1 MNDEMLQSIRDD
13 NLELLKSYIQSG
25 ADVNYK
31 PEDLYGNDYYEDG
44 DGISE
49 AALVIASEIA
59 WRRNDTEIVEYLIN
73 AGADVNVKDE
83 SGNTP
88 LMFAAKT
95 SDIYKSR
102 VKLMQQLIDHGA
114 DVNAKNNVNETVL
127 IRVSNL
133 TFQYLV

>member
-13 NLELLKSYIQSG
+13 NLELLKSYIQKG

-59 WRRNDTEIVEYLIN
+59 WRRNDTEIVEYLIKH
-73 AGADVNVKDE
+73 GADVNVKDR

-88 LMFAAKT
+88 LMLAAYT

-102 VKLMQQLIDHGA
+102 LELIQKLIDRGA
-114 DVNAKNNVNETVL
+114 DVNAKNNKNETAIL
-127 IRVSNL
+127 RVI
-133 TFQYLV
+133 

>member
-1 MNDEMLQSIRDD
+1 MNDDMLQSIRDD

-31 PEDLYGNDYYEDG
+31 QDDLYGYQV
-44 DGISE
+44 S
-49 AALVIASEIA
+49 ALVIASEKA

-88 LMFAAKT
+88 LMKAADT

-133 TFQYLV
+133 TFQYSV

>member
-25 ADVNYK
+25 ADVNYIQ
-31 PEDLYGNDYYEDG
+31 EDLYGYQV
-44 DGISE
+44 S
-49 AALVIASEIA
+49 ALVIASEKA

-88 LMFAAKT
+88 LMKAADT
-95 SDIYKSR
+95 SDIYKRS
-102 VKLMQQLIDHGA
+102 I
-114 DVNAKNNVNETVL
+114 
-127 IRVSNL
+127 I
-133 TFQYLV
+133 

>member
-1 MNDEMLQSIRDD
+1 MNDDMLQSIRDD

-25 ADVNYK
+25 ADVNYIQ
-31 PEDLYGNDYYEDG
+31 EDLYGYQV
-44 DGISE
+44 S
-49 AALVIASEIA
+49 ALVIASEKA

-88 LMFAAKT
+88 LMKAADT
-95 SDIYKSR
+95 PDRYKSR

-114 DVNAKNNVNETVL
+114 DVNAKNNANETAL
-127 IRVSNL
+127 IRVLNL
-133 TFQYLV
+133 TYQYSF